1 MKSILD
7 INYGKLPEQLLD
19 IHLPDC
25 EEFPVFIY
33 FHGGGIEEGSKGLP
47 DHIKEYFTNNGIC
60 LVSANYRMYPTARF
74 PDYIVDAAK
83 AVKWVQQNIS
93 QYGKCTHTFI
103 GGASAGA
110 YISMMLCFNRFFL
123 ANEGVNPYLI
133 TGYIHDAGQPTTH
146 FNICKYERGMHY
158 LSTVVDEA
166 APLYYINNYSMI
178 KTNMLFIVSDNDM
191 PGRYEQTMLVLS
203 MLKTFGHD
211 MENSVELKVM
221 HGGHVE
227 YVNKQDENGESVYGQ
242 MIVPFIK
249 KKIQ

>member
-7 INYGKLPEQLLD
+7 VSYGPLDIQKLD
-19 IHLPDC
+19 IHLPECD
-25 EEFPVFIY
+25 EFPVFIY
-33 FHGGGIEEGSKGLP
+33 FHGGGIESGSKGLP

-60 LVSANYRMYPTARF
+60 LVSANYRMYPSARF

-83 AVKWVQQNIS
+83 AVAWIQKNIS

-110 YISMMLCFNRFFL
+110 YISMMLNFNKLYL

-146 FNICKYERGMHY
+146 FNILRNERGMHT
-158 LSTVVDEA
+158 LATVVDEA
-166 APLYYINNYSMI
+166 APLYHISRDI
-178 KTNMLFIVSDNDM
+178 TCGNMLFIVSDNDM
-191 PGRYEQTMLVLS
+191 PARYEQTMLTIAT
-203 MLKTFGHD
+203 LKNFGYD
-211 MENSVELKVM
+211 TENKVKLKVM

-227 YVNKQDENGESVYGQ
+227 YVGKQDENGTSVYGQ
-242 MIVPFIK
+242 MIVPFILETIK
-249 KKIQ
+249 